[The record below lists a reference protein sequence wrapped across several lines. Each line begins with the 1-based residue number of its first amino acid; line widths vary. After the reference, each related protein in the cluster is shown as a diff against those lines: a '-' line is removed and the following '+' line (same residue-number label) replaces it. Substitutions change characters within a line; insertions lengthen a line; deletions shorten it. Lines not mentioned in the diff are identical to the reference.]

1 MIFCLLFVL
10 HDLYIHDAGHLDSSS
25 RSIHSWCQYSLS
37 STSLP
42 CKVCSGLVKSRN
54 SHSSLNE
61 LNNDFRE
68 LQAEVKRLRALRE
81 DYERQMKMGVPR
93 RLLQPGRTDLNDKD
107 HEIEI
112 LKEQLKQSEGQL
124 RQSEE
129 LAKAQK

>member
-1 MIFCLLFVL
+1 
-10 HDLYIHDAGHLDSSS
+10 
-25 RSIHSWCQYSLS
+25 
-37 STSLP
+37 
-42 CKVCSGLVKSRN
+42 
-54 SHSSLNE
+54 
-61 LNNDFRE
+61 
-68 LQAEVKRLRALRE
+68 
-81 DYERQMKMGVPR
+81 MKMGVAR